1 MAWHTET
8 SSVHT
13 SGEILCSDHVGLL
26 AELGAACKIQNINI
40 SRLEAK
46 NVGDNKAKIS
56 LEVSVSDVSQLDKVM
71 KSIQKIPGIIR
82 LRRVQEKPV

>member
-13 SGEILCSDHVGLL
+13 SEIEILCSDHVGLL

-40 SRLEAK
+40 SRLELK
-46 NVGDNKAKIS
+46 
-56 LEVSVSDVSQLDKVM
+56 M
-71 KSIQKIPGIIR
+71 
-82 LRRVQEKPV
+82 